1 MCSAIGFEYISGDGS
16 STTVDLMPVSCSHS
30 GPEKLRGS
38 SACRPAS

>member
-1 MCSAIGFEYISGDGS
+1 MCSATAFEYWSGFDS
-16 STTVDLMPVSCSHS
+16 STTFDLMPVSCSHI